1 MTAARD
7 SAAPRRA
14 FLSAYA
20 AAFECARDACA
31 PLGPL
36 ASVHAASLL
45 DRFLFL
51 NHVQSLGW
59 LAGDPR
65 YLARAFSPYE
75 NKPLGYGFQDRALD
89 PLLRTLAGERGAG
102 AELLIGDIAG
112 APRPRLPNRVY
123 GALLHELADP
133 FEYSATEYGPVK
145 SGAAAIGPDMPG
157 AAFENLLLGAARG
170 AARTLRRSTGSYY
183 TARIVA
189 RFMCRIALQEYLA
202 AALAEKGGDM
212 SAARQGVA
220 AFLKIA
226 ETGQPPERT
235 PRSLGSAARAQAL
248 FDALKQCRV
257 CDPAAGAGA
266 FLSGMLQ
273 LMLCAGALLHARIH
287 GQPMPAPERAGLARH
302 FIANCL
308 YGVDIQPQ
316 AARLCGLRLWLALL
330 CEHKPPLARGPA
342 ALPRIE
348 HNIARGDSLLQE
360 REILAPDGDG
370 PEPFVWRENFAR
382 VFLEKGGF
390 DILIGNPPYGFRG
403 VLDAAARRVIRRD
416 LGIAFASGDMAEPF
430 ITAMP
435 RLAGGPRCVQV
446 FLAPKKALYGESW
459 SGVREFWRG
468 ARVLC
473 LADAGK
479 AFPGVLLEQAV
490 FAQSH
495 GKGAA
500 NGADRIAVAS
510 LEPGAQHITEH
521 GAFPPRTVFHPEA
534 GAARIYRGVAGER
547 LARALEQGGHA
558 PGRSP
563 VRARIGLTGVTGF
576 LADAPAPGDLR
587 CVKGA
592 DIRRWGL
599 NRERWIRAAALQ
611 RAAPGALARHTGPRE
626 KVLAQKIVAH
636 IGRPRP
642 HIRIAALVDRA
653 RAVAHDTAVIVWS
666 EDPSVPAPVL
676 CAWLNSAAVNWY
688 AWHIVYNRAVR
699 TMDLLEYYLRQIPFP
714 ARIPAGARRRLED
727 LAARAERGEP
737 VHSDMDEIIC
747 GLYGLSARQTGALL
761 ADQALDA

>member
-1 MTAARD
+1 
-7 SAAPRRA
+7 
-14 FLSAYA
+14 
-20 AAFECARDACA
+20 
-31 PLGPL
+31 
-36 ASVHAASLL
+36 
-45 DRFLFL
+45 
-51 NHVQSLGW
+51 
-59 LAGDPR
+59 
-65 YLARAFSPYE
+65 
-75 NKPLGYGFQDRALD
+75 
-89 PLLRTLAGERGAG
+89 
-102 AELLIGDIAG
+102 
-112 APRPRLPNRVY
+112 
-123 GALLHELADP
+123 
-133 FEYSATEYGPVK
+133 
-145 SGAAAIGPDMPG
+145 MPG
-157 AAFENLLLGAARG
+157 AAFETLLLGADRG

-183 TARIVA
+183 TARIVV
-189 RFMCRIALQEYLA
+189 RFMCRIALGEYLA
-202 AALAEKGGDM
+202 GALAAKGENM
-212 SAARQGVA
+212 RAARQGVA
-220 AFLKIA
+220 AFLKVA
-226 ETGQPPERT
+226 ETNSPLERM
-235 PRSLGSAARAQAL
+235 PRSLGSAARARTL

-273 LMLCAGALLHARIH
+273 LMLCAGALLHTRIH
-287 GQPMPAPERAGLARH
+287 GHPMSGPERAGLARH

-348 HNIARGDSLLQE
+348 LNIARGDSLLQE
-360 REILAPDGDG
+360 RENLAPGGDG
-370 PEPFVWRENFAR
+370 PAPFVWRENFSR
-382 VFLEKGGF
+382 VFCEKGGF

-435 RLAGGPRCVQV
+435 RLAGGTRCVQV

-459 SGVREFWRG
+459 SGVREFWRS
-468 ARVLC
+468 ARVFC

-490 FAQSH
+490 FALSH

-500 NGADRIAVAS
+500 TGADRIAVAS
-510 LEPGAQHITEH
+510 MGAGAQQITEY
-521 GAFPPRTVFHPEA
+521 GEFAARTVFHPGA

-547 LARALEQGGHA
+547 LARALERGGHA
-558 PGRSP
+558 LGRSP
-563 VRARIGLTGVTGF
+563 VRARIGLTGATGF
-576 LADAPAPGDLR
+576 LADAPAPGDLP

-599 NRERWIRAAALQ
+599 NRERWVRAAALE
-611 RAAPGALARHTGPRE
+611 RAAPEALARHTGPGE

-666 EDPSVPAPVL
+666 EDPAASAPVL

-714 ARIPAGARRRLED
+714 ARIPAAARRRLEA
-727 LAARAERGEP
+727 LAARAECGEP

-761 ADQALDA
+761 ADQPLDA